1 MELTSG
7 EIIISSKSGDIGS
20 VETIVPDSYTGGN
33 LSIAF
38 KGQYVYDAIRVLG
51 ALKVKVQFGGT
62 MKPFIITSLDDEDVL
77 QLVLP
82 IKTYN

>member
-1 MELTSG
+1 MTTA
-7 EIIISSKSGDIGS
+7 KT
-20 VETIVPDSYTGGN
+20 VETIVPDSYVGGN

-38 KGQYVYDAIRVLG
+38 KGQYVYDAIRVLN